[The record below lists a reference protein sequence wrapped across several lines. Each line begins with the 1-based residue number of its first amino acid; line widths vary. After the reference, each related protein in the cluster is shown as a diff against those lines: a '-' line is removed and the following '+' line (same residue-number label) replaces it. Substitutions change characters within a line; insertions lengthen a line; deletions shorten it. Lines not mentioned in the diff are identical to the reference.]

1 MRKDTYQEQD
11 EDIELG
17 RLLLTLWHHAG
28 MSLLCGIL
36 CAVLGFLYSVVF
48 ITPLYESKA
57 MMIVNPGQRDIVTSD
72 QINSAEKLVDTYS
85 VIITSDT
92 VMDQVISNLS
102 MEHNYKE
109 DVKFVGVE
117 PVNGTQVMEISV
129 LATDPQV
136 AQKVCTQIT
145 QVAPGVIVQAVKA
158 GSMELV
164 SAATLNEHAVSPNRL
179 KNAFFSFLGGFL
191 LSSVVILI
199 YSLLNSR
206 IKEGKDL
213 QQDGLILMGI
223 IPAYRGD

>member
-1 MRKDTYQEQD
+1 
-11 EDIELG
+11 
-17 RLLLTLWHHAG
+17 
-28 MSLLCGIL
+28 
-36 CAVLGFLYSVVF
+36 
-48 ITPLYESKA
+48 
-57 MMIVNPGQRDIVTSD
+57 
-72 QINSAEKLVDTYS
+72 
-85 VIITSDT
+85 
-92 VMDQVISNLS
+92 MDQVISNLS

-164 SAATLNEHAVSPNRL
+164 SAATLNERAVSPNRL

-213 QQDGLILMGI
+213 QQDGLILLGI